1 MLCWASGS
9 NNLTLQ
15 RSEGWLL
22 VVRQWWFADSVIVVV
37 IIIIESCSMS
47 TPDCTNPVES
57 PQRVPWSSCLETSH
71 HGTEEGTSQN
81 LHFGYLCGCW
91 PQRSGTCFEFSV
103 SGHYQFKK
111 QLACGVFQDCHVV
124 ASSIT
129 IMSCIAHVLPV
140 VNKVKRVCLPF
151 PPFSLSTT

>member
-1 MLCWASGS
+1 MAQKKEHLRIC
-9 NNLTLQ
+9 TL
-15 RSEGWLL
+15 GI
-22 VVRQWWFADSVIVVV
+22 FADADLKEAAHFLCSVFLA
-37 IIIIESCSMS
+37 
-47 TPDCTNPVES
+47 T
-57 PQRVPWSSCLETSH
+57 
-71 HGTEEGTSQN
+71 
-81 LHFGYLCGCW
+81 
-91 PQRSGTCFEFSV
+91 
-103 SGHYQFKK
+103 YQFKK